1 MEKIKII
8 VTEDEKDILNWE
20 LECLS
25 TFDEID
31 IVGFSDNTKDA
42 YQLILKKQP
51 HAVFADINLRDGNI
65 ITDVFLKL
73 KLNNIKLPYLVFIS
87 GHPEYAA
94 KLINEYSDFVVKFI
108 EKPFVHEWEEKF
120 QEAISS
126 IRSRMN
132 RDNHTFEVKTN
143 QIDHLFVKSGENYI
157 KLNYKDILW
166 VEVAGNGGS
175 YYVSDTD
182 NYLVDLTLN
191 KISEQLPKDQFM
203 RISRDIMINLH
214 HLKKVNKEDRTAI
227 VIKQSKEKGLGIG
240 DSYYSDLLKIIKG

>member
-1 MEKIKII
+1 M
-8 VTEDEKDILNWE
+8 
-20 LECLS
+20 
-25 TFDEID
+25 
-31 IVGFSDNTKDA
+31 G
-42 YQLILKKQP
+42 
-51 HAVFADINLRDGNI
+51 R
-65 ITDVFLKL
+65 
-73 KLNNIKLPYLVFIS
+73 
-87 GHPEYAA
+87 
-94 KLINEYSDFVVKFI
+94 
-108 EKPFVHEWEEKF
+108 KF

-227 VIKQSKEKGLGIG
+227 VLKQSKEKGLGIG

>member
-73 KLNNIKLPYLVFIS
+73 
-87 GHPEYAA
+87 
-94 KLINEYSDFVVKFI
+94 
-108 EKPFVHEWEEKF
+108 
-120 QEAISS
+120 
-126 IRSRMN
+126 
-132 RDNHTFEVKTN
+132 
-143 QIDHLFVKSGENYI
+143 
-157 KLNYKDILW
+157 
-166 VEVAGNGGS
+166 
-175 YYVSDTD
+175 
-182 NYLVDLTLN
+182 
-191 KISEQLPKDQFM
+191 
-203 RISRDIMINLH
+203 
-214 HLKKVNKEDRTAI
+214 
-227 VIKQSKEKGLGIG
+227 
-240 DSYYSDLLKIIKG
+240 